1 MSFAADQRPLS
12 GLPPEIGLP
21 VFEPGTVW
29 LTGAGPGDPGLLTLH
44 AVNALAQAD
53 VIVYDALVGEEVL
66 RFARAGAVLEFM
78 GKRGGRVSP
87 RQTEISARLVD
98 LAVAGKRVLR
108 LKGGDPFMF
117 GRGGEEAGA
126 LVAAGIRF
134 RIIPG
139 VTAGLGGIAYAGIP
153 ATHRDVNQVVT
164 FLTGHMAGGDM
175 TDGVDWEAVAKGSPV
190 LVLYMAM
197 RHLERI
203 AARLMAAGRAPDTPV
218 AIVSRATMP
227 DQAVLETT
235 LEAAGADL
243 GAADLDGPS
252 IIVVG
257 EAVRLRKELDWLAA
271 LAPEADSAGPVRA
284 SL

>member
-1 MSFAADQRPLS
+1 MSFAADHRPLM
-12 GLPPEIGLP
+12 GLPPDLGLP
-21 VFEPGTVW
+21 IFEPGTVW

-53 VIVYDALVGEEVL
+53 VVVYDALVGDDVL
-66 RFARAGAVLEFM
+66 RLARPGAVLEFM
-78 GKRGGRVSP
+78 GKRGGRPSP
-87 RQTEISARLVD
+87 RQSAISGRLVA
-98 LAVAGKRVLR
+98 LARSGKRVLR

-134 RIIPG
+134 RVIPG

-153 ATHRDVNQVVT
+153 ATHRDVNHVVT
-164 FLTGHMAGGDM
+164 FLTGHTAGGDM
-175 TDGVDWEAVAKGSPV
+175 PEGVDWEAVAKGSPV

-197 RHLERI
+197 RHLGRI
-203 AARLMAAGRAPDTPV
+203 AERLIAAGKGPETPV

-227 DQAVLETT
+227 DQTVLETT
-235 LEAAGADL
+235 LAQAGADL
-243 GAADLDGPS
+243 AAAGLDGPS

-257 EAVRLRKELDWLAA
+257 EAVRLRKDLDWFAA
-271 LAPEADSAGPVRA
+271 LAPEAEGAGPVRA